1 MIVQA
6 TQLPDFSDLLQTL
19 RSQFPSYSVYA
30 FDSKP
35 QKSIIVRKSGV
46 IGAQISLH
54 KNEIIVDACC
64 PNIFV
69 SGLIGFISAILP
81 PYHRFEMKI
90 TDFLKRNY
98 IQEVY

>member
-6 TQLPDFSDLLQTL
+6 TQVPDFSDLLQTL
-19 RSQFPSYSVYA
+19 KSRFPGYSVYA

-35 QKSIIVRKSGV
+35 QKSIIVRESCV

-54 KNEIIVDACC
+54 KDEIIVDACC

-69 SGLIGFISAILP
+69 SALIGFISAILP
-81 PYHRFEMKI
+81 PYQRFEMKI
-90 TDFLKRNY
+90 ADFLKRKY